1 MDIAEP
7 GLTVLDLG
15 KAVFE
20 IDTGSTDTLDF
31 RTGQH
36 HAGLD
41 SIYDGVVVSGLFILR
56 DDLSF
61 SLCHAWLLS

>member
-7 GLTVLDLG
+7 GLTVLNLG

-20 IDTGSTDTLDF
+20 IDAGGTDALDF
-31 RTGQH
+31 RPGQY
-36 HAGLD
+36 HASLD
-41 SIYDGVVVSGLFILR
+41 GVYDGVVVSGLFILC